1 MDKKD
6 KASEHKKGLNKMIK
20 TQKLVVTGD
29 KIQGRIW
36 EFDVIDSAN
45 DLKYFLEGEVE
56 LANKMSDSLLQLYEW
71 RTT

>member
-45 DLKYFLEGEVE
+45 ALKYFLEGEVE